1 MLDPALIR
9 KEAAAVKAAIESK
22 GDHANLDE
30 WLALDGKRRTLLQEV
45 EELKSVRNRVSE
57 QIGVLKREKKSADE
71 PIAEM
76 KEVSQ
81 KIAAMDGDLRSIEDQ
96 IYEISIRIPNI
107 PDESVP
113 VGDESANRTER
124 EWGRPAEHPFEAKTH
139 WELGEALGILDFARS
154 SKLSGSGFSLYWR
167 DGAALQRALIRF
179 MIDLHTKD
187 HGYEEIYTPFL
198 VSRESMFGTGQL
210 PKMEEDMYQCRDD
223 ELFLIPTAEVPITN
237 AHADEIFDDAEL
249 PRRYVGYTP
258 CFRREA
264 GSAGKET
271 RGLNRMHQ
279 FDKVELV
286 RFERT
291 EDSYAALEE
300 LLGHAEEVLKR
311 LELPYRVL
319 TLATGDLSFAAAK
332 TYDIEVWAPGQK
344 RWLEVSSC
352 SNFLDF
358 QARRAKIRYRVADRK
373 ENRYV
378 HTLNG
383 SGLALPRLFIAV
395 LETYQQA
402 DGSIAIPAAL
412 RPYLDGRRTLTGRD
426 T

>member
-9 KEAAAVKAAIESK
+9 REPDAVKAAIERK
-22 GDHANLDE
+22 GDHANVDE
-30 WLALDGKRRTLLQEV
+30 WLSLDGKRRNLLQEV

-57 QIGVLKREKKSADE
+57 QIGALKRDRKDADE

-76 KEVSQ
+76 KVVSQ
-81 KIAAMDGDLRSIEDQ
+81 KIAAMDADLRVLEEQ
-96 IYEISIRIPNI
+96 IYEISIRIPNL
-107 PDESVP
+107 PDDSVP

-124 EWGRPAEHPFEAKTH
+124 EWGTPAELPFEAKTH
-139 WELGEALGILDFARS
+139 WELGEALGILDFVRS
-154 SKLSGSGFSLYWR
+154 AKLSGSGFSLYWG

-187 HGYEEIYTPFL
+187 HGYEEVYTPFL

-237 AHADEIFDDAEL
+237 AHGDEIFDDADL
-249 PRRYVGYTP
+249 PRRYVGYTA
-258 CFRREA
+258 CFRRES

-412 RPYLDGRRTLTGRD
+412 RPYLDGRRALTGRD